1 MPYQLYI
8 DGQFRDAQSG
18 KTLAVTNP
26 ATGAIIAESA
36 YGDVVDALAAMDA
49 AASAF
54 PAWKAQTAYVRGA
67 CLDRAAALIRARAQ
81 DISRVLTEENGKTFA
96 ESMAETIGCAMWF
109 EWFAEE
115 GKRVYGRMIPSHFGN
130 KRHWVLHQPLGVV
143 VAVNP
148 WNFPIN
154 LMSRKLAA
162 ALAAGCTIISR
173 PASQTPLS
181 TMLLYEC
188 LHEAG
193 FPPGVVNLVTGSA
206 GKVTTAMLE
215 HPACRKLTFTGSTE
229 TGKQLMQQ
237 AGRRITKLSLELG
250 GHAPMIVFDDVD
262 LPTAVEQTVIGKFRN
277 GGQSC
282 IAPTRIY
289 VHARIFDEFAAAVTE
304 RVAAMKV
311 GNGLDEGVEMGPM
324 FDQNQLDGVAAF
336 VEDAV
341 AKGAKVHTGGK
352 RLTGGA
358 YDAGFFYAPTVLS
371 NISPNMRLTCEEVFG
386 PVLPLIPFTDEAEV
400 VAAANN
406 TDYGLAA
413 YVLTRDFATAI
424 RVSEALEYGIVGL
437 NDAVPTVPQAP
448 FGGWKES
455 GMNRE
460 GGYEGIHSYM
470 EVKYISVGID
480 G

>member
-1 MPYQLYI
+1 MPYQMYI
-8 DGQFRDAQSG
+8 NGEFRPSASG
-18 KTLAVTNP
+18 KTIAVTNP
-26 ATGAIIAESA
+26 ATGAVVAEAA
-36 YGDVVDALAAMDA
+36 YGEVSDALAAMDA

-54 PAWKAQTAYVRGA
+54 PAWKAQTAYARGA
-67 CLDRAAALIRARAQ
+67 CLDKAAALMRARAQ
-81 DISRVLTEENGKTFA
+81 EISRVLTEENGKPFA

-115 GKRVYGRMIPSHFGN
+115 GKRVYGRMIPSHFGH
-130 KRHWVLHQPLGVV
+130 KRHWVIQQPVGVV

-162 ALAAGCTIISR
+162 ALAAGCTIVSR

-181 TMLLYEC
+181 SMLLYEC
-188 LHEAG
+188 LHDAG

-215 HPACRKLTFTGSTE
+215 HPACRKLTFTGSTA

-237 AGRRITKLSLELG
+237 AGARITKLSLELG
-250 GHAPMIVFDDVD
+250 GHAPLLVFPDVD
-262 LPTAVEQTVIGKFRN
+262 LPTAVEQTVVAKFRN
-277 GGQSC
+277 AGQSC

-289 VHARIFDEFAAAVTE
+289 VHRAIFDDFTAAVTD
-304 RVAAMKV
+304 RVARMQV
-311 GNGLDEGVEMGPM
+311 GNGLREGVEMGPL

-336 VEDAV
+336 VDDAV
-341 AKGAKVHTGGK
+341 AKGAKVHTGGG
-352 RLTGGA
+352 RLRGGE
-358 YDAGFFYAPTVLS
+358 YDQGFFYAPTVLS

-386 PVLPLIPFTDEAEV
+386 PVLPLIPFNDEAEA

-406 TDYGLAA
+406 TEYGLAA

-424 RVSEALEYGIVGL
+424 RVSEALEYGIIGL

-455 GMNRE
+455 GINRE
-460 GGYEGIHSYM
+460 GGYEGILSYM
-470 EVKYISVGID
+470 ETKYISVGL
-480 G
+480 

>member
-1 MPYQLYI
+1 MPYQMYI
-8 DGQFRDAQSG
+8 NGEFRPSASG

-26 ATGAIIAESA
+26 ATGEVVAEAA
-36 YGDVVDALAAMDA
+36 YGEVSDALAAMDA

-67 CLDRAAALIRARAQ
+67 ILDKAAKLMRERAKE
-81 DISRVLTEENGKTFA
+81 ISRVLTAENGKPFA
-96 ESMAETIGCAMWF
+96 ESMGETIGCAMWF

-115 GKRVYGRMIPSHFGN
+115 GKRVYGRMIPSHFDH
-130 KRHWVLHQPLGVV
+130 KRHWVIQQPVGVV

-162 ALAAGCTIISR
+162 ALAAGCTIVSR

-181 TMLLYEC
+181 SMLLYEC
-188 LHEAG
+188 LHDAG

-215 HPACRKLTFTGSTE
+215 HPACRKLTFTGSTA

-237 AGRRITKLSLELG
+237 AGARITKLSLELG
-250 GHAPMIVFDDVD
+250 GHAPLLVFADVD
-262 LPTAVEQTVIGKFRN
+262 LPTAVEQTVVAKFRN
-277 GGQSC
+277 AGQSC

-289 VHARIFDEFAAAVTE
+289 VQRAIFDDFAAAVTA

-311 GNGLDEGVEMGPM
+311 GNGLTEGVEMGPL

-336 VEDAV
+336 VDDAV
-341 AKGAKVHTGGK
+341 AKGAKV
-352 RLTGGA
+352 LTGGGRLQGGE
-358 YDAGFFYAPTVLS
+358 YDRGLYYAPTVLS

-386 PVLPLIPFTDEAEV
+386 PVLPLIPFDSEAEA

-406 TDYGLAA
+406 TEYGLAA

-424 RVSEALEYGIVGL
+424 RVSEALEYGIIGL

-470 EVKYISVGID
+470 ETKYISVGL
-480 G
+480 

>member
-1 MPYQLYI
+1 MPYQMYI
-8 DGQFRDAQSG
+8 NGEFRPSASG
-18 KTLAVTNP
+18 KTIAVTNP
-26 ATGAIIAESA
+26 ATGAVVAEAA
-36 YGDVVDALAAMDA
+36 YGEVSDALAAMDA

-54 PAWKAQTAYVRGA
+54 PAWKAQTAYARGA
-67 CLDRAAALIRARAQ
+67 CLDKAAALMRERAQ
-81 DISRVLTEENGKTFA
+81 EISRVLTEENGKPFA

-115 GKRVYGRMIPSHFGN
+115 GKRVYGRMIPSHFGH
-130 KRHWVLHQPLGVV
+130 KRHWVIQQPVGVV

-162 ALAAGCTIISR
+162 ALAAGCTIVSR

-181 TMLLYEC
+181 SMLLYEC
-188 LHEAG
+188 LHDAG

-215 HPACRKLTFTGSTE
+215 HPACRKLTFTGSTA

-237 AGRRITKLSLELG
+237 AGARITKLSLELG
-250 GHAPMIVFDDVD
+250 GHAPLLVFPDVD
-262 LPTAVEQTVIGKFRN
+262 LPTAVEQTVVAKFRN
-277 GGQSC
+277 AGQSC

-289 VHARIFDEFAAAVTE
+289 VHRAIFDDFAAAVTD
-304 RVAAMKV
+304 RVARMKV
-311 GNGLDEGVEMGPM
+311 GNGLREGVEMGPL

-336 VEDAV
+336 VDDAV
-341 AKGAKVHTGGK
+341 AKGAKVHTGGG
-352 RLTGGA
+352 RLRGGE
-358 YDAGFFYAPTVLS
+358 YDQGFFYAPTVLS

-386 PVLPLIPFTDEAEV
+386 PVLPLIPFNDEAEA

-406 TDYGLAA
+406 TEYGLAA

-424 RVSEALEYGIVGL
+424 RVSEALEYGIIGL

-455 GMNRE
+455 GINRE
-460 GGYEGIHSYM
+460 GGYEGILSYM
-470 EVKYISVGID
+470 ETKYISVGL
-480 G
+480 

>member
-1 MPYQLYI
+1 MARWRSTWTI
-8 DGQFRDAQSG
+8 STDGANG
-18 KTLAVTNP
+18 KTLAIENP
-26 ATGAIIAESA
+26 ATGETVAHAA
-36 YGDVVDALAAMDA
+36 YGEVSDALDAMDA
-49 AASAF
+49 AATAF
-54 PAWKAQTAYVRGA
+54 PAWKAATAYARGA
-67 CLDRAAALIRARAQ
+67 HMDKAAALIRARA
-81 DISRVLTEENGKTFA
+81 DEIGRALTLENGKTLA
-96 ESMAETIGCAMWF
+96 EAVGETIGCAMWF

-115 GKRVYGRMIPSHFGN
+115 GKRVYGRMIPSHFGH
-130 KRHWVLHQPLGVV
+130 KRHWVIHQRVGVV
-143 VAVNP
+143 VALNP

-154 LMSRKLAA
+154 LMSRKLAG
-162 ALAAGCTIISR
+162 ALAAGCTIVSR

-181 TMLLYEC
+181 SMLLFEC

-229 TGKQLMQQ
+229 TGKGLMQQ
-237 AGRRITKLSLELG
+237 AGQRITKLSLELG
-250 GHAPMIVFDDVD
+250 GHAPLLVFDDVKLD
-262 LPTAVEQTVIGKFRN
+262 EAVEQTVVAKFRN
-277 GGQSC
+277 AGQSC

-289 VHARIFDEFAAAVTE
+289 VQRGIFDAFAEKGTA

-311 GNGLDEGVEMGPM
+311 GNGLDNSVEMGPL
-324 FDQNQLDGVAAF
+324 FDRNQLEGVVGF
-336 VEDAV
+336 VDDAV
-341 AKGAKVHTGGK
+341 AKGAKVLTGGK
-352 RLTGGA
+352 QLSGGE
-358 YDAGFFYAPTVLS
+358 YDQGYYYAPTVLT

-386 PVLPLIPFTDEAEV
+386 PVLPLIPFDSEAEA

-406 TDYGLAA
+406 TEYGLAA
-413 YVLTRDFATAI
+413 YVLTRDISTAL
-424 RVSEALEYGIVGL
+424 RVSEALEYGIIGL

-470 EVKYISVGID
+470 EVKYISVGV
-480 G
+480 

>member
-1 MPYQLYI
+1 MPYQMYI
-8 DGQFRDAQSG
+8 NGAWRDGANG
-18 KTLAVTNP
+18 KTLAIENP
-26 ATGAIIAESA
+26 ATGETVAHAA
-36 YGDVVDALAAMDA
+36 YGEVSDALDAMDA
-49 AASAF
+49 AATAF
-54 PAWKAQTAYVRGA
+54 PAWKAATAYARGA
-67 CLDRAAALIRARAQ
+67 HMDKAAALIRARA
-81 DISRVLTEENGKTFA
+81 DEIGRALTQENGKTLA
-96 ESMAETIGCAMWF
+96 EAVGETIGCAMWF

-115 GKRVYGRMIPSHFGN
+115 GKRVYGRMIPSHFGH
-130 KRHWVLHQPLGVV
+130 KRHWVIHQPVGVV

-154 LMSRKLAA
+154 LMSRKLAG
-162 ALAAGCTIISR
+162 ALAAGCTIVSR

-181 TMLLYEC
+181 SMLLFEC

-229 TGKQLMQQ
+229 TGKGLMQQ
-237 AGRRITKLSLELG
+237 AGQRITKLSLELG
-250 GHAPMIVFDDVD
+250 GHAPLLVFDDVKLD
-262 LPTAVEQTVIGKFRN
+262 AAVEQTVVAKFRN
-277 GGQSC
+277 AGQSC

-289 VHARIFDEFAAAVTE
+289 VQRGIFDAFAEKVTA

-311 GNGLDEGVEMGPM
+311 GNGLDSSVEMGPL
-324 FDQNQLDGVAAF
+324 FDRNQLEGVAGF
-336 VEDAV
+336 VDDAV
-341 AKGAKVHTGGK
+341 AKGAKVLTGGK
-352 RLTGGA
+352 QLSGGE
-358 YDAGFFYAPTVLS
+358 YDQGYYYAPTVLT

-386 PVLPLIPFTDEAEV
+386 PVLPLIPFYSEAEAL
-400 VAAANN
+400 AAANN
-406 TDYGLAA
+406 TEYGLAA
-413 YVLTRDFATAI
+413 YVLTRDLSTAL
-424 RVSEALEYGIVGL
+424 RVSEALEYGIIGL

-470 EVKYISVGID
+470 EVKYISVGV
-480 G
+480 